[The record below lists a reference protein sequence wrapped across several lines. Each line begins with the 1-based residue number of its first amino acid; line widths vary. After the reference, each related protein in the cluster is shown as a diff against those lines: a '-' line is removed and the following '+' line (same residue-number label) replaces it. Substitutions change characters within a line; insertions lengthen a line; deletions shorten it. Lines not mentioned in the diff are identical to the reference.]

1 MDDWVLALIG
11 VSLLACICICG
22 ELATWVKEDDDKTK
36 GFKKTTSKKTYM
48 GAPMRMTFSGFDLPE
63 KKRRAREMAHL
74 DMPGLDLSGGHGMLP
89 GATMADIN
97 LTPRDA
103 DGTPRLM
110 SAREL
115 AEISQGQYVSQRE
128 KELESRDVESL
139 SPEELGEMYTLQIK
153 SAAQEVAVRDRH
165 LEILKQNVDEAR
177 VAALEQHEEAVA
189 LAIQAGYTGE
199 LESPGSERSV
209 QLPMSTTDMDE
220 ETSPL
225 ASPLSSRANSTEPTL
240 RAGGGGTDSGDAH
253 YIAGLPPPASPTLPL
268 PSLAS
273 ERDIPGAMP

>member
-115 AEISQGQYVSQRE
+115 AESAHPHPPLR
-128 KELESRDVESL
+128 RCR
-139 SPEELGEMYTLQIK
+139 
-153 SAAQEVAVRDRH
+153 SAATAA
-165 LEILKQNVDEAR
+165 NV
-177 VAALEQHEEAVA
+177 V
-189 LAIQAGYTGE
+189 
-199 LESPGSERSV
+199 
-209 QLPMSTTDMDE
+209 
-220 ETSPL
+220 
-225 ASPLSSRANSTEPTL
+225 
-240 RAGGGGTDSGDAH
+240 
-253 YIAGLPPPASPTLPL
+253 PL
-268 PSLAS
+268 PRGVSGWVLCGATQSLKGSTSAS
-273 ERDIPGAMP
+273 VKRS

>member
-1 MDDWVLALIG
+1 M
-11 VSLLACICICG
+11 LL
-22 ELATWVKEDDDKTK
+22 LLV
-36 GFKKTTSKKTYM
+36 
-48 GAPMRMTFSGFDLPE
+48 PL
-63 KKRRAREMAHL
+63 L
-74 DMPGLDLSGGHGMLP
+74 
-89 GATMADIN
+89 
-97 LTPRDA
+97 
-103 DGTPRLM
+103 
-110 SAREL
+110 
-115 AEISQGQYVSQRE
+115 
-128 KELESRDVESL
+128 
-139 SPEELGEMYTLQIK
+139 
-153 SAAQEVAVRDRH
+153 
-165 LEILKQNVDEAR
+165 
-177 VAALEQHEEAVA
+177 
-189 LAIQAGYTGE
+189 AGYTGE